1 MTHLEATAMYEQLYS
16 TIDINEKEKK
26 IIIEFSG
33 FDTTQECEEFV
44 RDLAQFFSF
53 SSINHH
59 VKNQTI
65 H

>member
-1 MTHLEATAMYEQLYS
+1 MYEQLYS
-16 TIDINEKEKK
+16 TIEINEKEKK